1 MKMTKIENTIKS
13 HSKTII
19 NKLNNAKYSS
29 QLLSSLIV
37 ITAIVIEITLRQLPS
52 ALPVLIDHPIISL
65 STLVLSC
72 LSLLAAKWVAF
83 DSWKEFIYTLKW
95 LLKIIQRLR
104 KPLKYMEW

>member
-1 MKMTKIENTIKS
+1 MIKLENTIKS
-13 HSKTII
+13 HSKTLI
-19 NKLNNAKYSS
+19 NKLNNARYSN
-29 QLLSSLIV
+29 QLLLFLIV
-37 ITAIVIEITLRQLPS
+37 LITAVIEFTLQQLPS

-72 LSLLAAKWVAF
+72 LSLLAAKLVAF

-104 KPLKYMEW
+104 KPLKYIEW